1 MKINTKQAIKDLA
14 GKEIKD
20 GKTQEVFTYG
30 MALSNILI
38 AAKEGGKM
46 KMFNL
51 AQKCFNDDLLEVDSA
66 DLELIKRTIESTDQY
81 SILVSGQILETLS
94 GLKEESKKQ

>member
-20 GKTQEVFTYG
+20 GKTQEIFTYG

-38 AAKEGGKM
+38 GAKEGGKM

-51 AQKCFNDDLLEVDSA
+51 AQKCFNDDSVEVDTA
-66 DLELIKRTIESTDQY
+66 DLELIKKAVDGTDQY
-81 SILVSGQILETLS
+81 NILVTGQILETLS
-94 GLKEESKKQ
+94 ELKDTDKK